1 MPHCGIFIALLL
13 IKKAYFREG
22 GTIMKKAETSPHIFI
37 DPVCL
42 MQIKPSGK
50 DITLTHRMRTYYFCA
65 EKCRDVFKANPDKYL
80 ISNPSKGKGLWGRY
94 LERLNKVT
102 GGKPPKCCH

>member
-1 MPHCGIFIALLL
+1 MRKITPSSD
-13 IKKAYFREG
+13 AY
-22 GTIMKKAETSPHIFI
+22 I

-42 MQIKPSGK
+42 MNVDPDKN
-50 DITLTHRMRTYYFCA
+50 DIIFTYQMRTYHFCKDA
-65 EKCRDVFKANPDKYL
+65 CRKAFEVNPEKYL
-80 ISNPSKGKGLWGRY
+80 TQKPTKRKGWWDRY

>member
-1 MPHCGIFIALLL
+1 
-13 IKKAYFREG
+13 
-22 GTIMKKAETSPHIFI
+22 MKKATTPSEFFT

-42 MQIKPSGK
+42 MNVDPDKK
-50 DITLTHRMRTYYFCA
+50 DIMFTYQMRTYYFCA
-65 EKCRDVFKANPDKYL
+65 ETCRKAFKADPEKFL
-80 ISNPSKGKGLWGRY
+80 EQAPSKRKGWWGRY